1 MAIEKKELHKEKL
14 ILNKVFKLLDSTLE
28 DLKKDV
34 KVSSE
39 DLVEFKKLAWS
50 SSSSF
55 DSGDIVQAKMMT
67 NEEENKF
74 LMKQNYLKR
83 LIKIKDKP
91 YFASIVFKDTD
102 GEIFNIYL
110 SLTYLKDK
118 HSNNILYDWRSP
130 ICSLFYDYETGPCSY
145 NAPIGEIKGE
155 LLRKRQYKIEDK
167 SLVSVFD
174 NSLNIDDD
182 VLQEVLA
189 TESSE
194 QMKNIVNTI
203 QQEQNKVI
211 RNLDDK
217 NLIVQGIAGSGKTS
231 VALHR
236 IAAYSNFAYLA
247 DFSEGNK
254 KIVSG
259 KMITK
264 SSSDNEIVISK
275 SLANKNNLKVGD
287 EIEFNLPNND
297 DEKLKFKIVGIY
309 SNTSEKNSNNFIE
322 INALN
327 EANQIYT
334 NLSSIESI
342 LSKQSDTSDKLIDNN
357 GLDVKI
363 YLNKKSDLSKFKK
376 EVKQKGLSS
385 YYKITT
391 NKNQIKESLKPI
403 ENISKFSINFL
414 IVVLVLGVI
423 ILSVINILNIRDRK
437 YEIGVLRAIG
447 MSKQKIT
454 LQFIYETLII
464 SLFSLVIGTC
474 IGLTI
479 MKPIT
484 NKILESEINS
494 YQEKITNNEINF
506 GEGDFRKT
514 SEQIDRDEFKDIKN
528 KNMKQDNNI
537 TYVDS
542 LKVKLDFTTIL
553 ELFGISILLA
563 VCSTAISSIII
574 NKYNP
579 NKILQNRT

>member
-1 MAIEKKELHKEKL
+1 M
-14 ILNKVFKLLDSTLE
+14 
-28 DLKKDV
+28 
-34 KVSSE
+34 
-39 DLVEFKKLAWS
+39 
-50 SSSSF
+50 
-55 DSGDIVQAKMMT
+55 
-67 NEEENKF
+67 
-74 LMKQNYLKR
+74 
-83 LIKIKDKP
+83 P
-91 YFASIVFKDTD
+91 
-102 GEIFNIYL
+102 
-110 SLTYLKDK
+110 
-118 HSNNILYDWRSP
+118 
-130 ICSLFYDYETGPCSY
+130 
-145 NAPIGEIKGE
+145 
-155 LLRKRQYKIEDK
+155 
-167 SLVSVFD
+167 
-174 NSLNIDDD
+174 
-182 VLQEVLA
+182 
-189 TESSE
+189 E
-194 QMKNIVNTI
+194 QF
-203 QQEQNKVI
+203 
-211 RNLDDK
+211 DDK
-217 NLIVQGIAGSGKTS
+217 ENNKKMNNMGDF
-231 VALHR
+231 R
-236 IAAYSNFAYLA
+236 ITAYSNFAYLA

-264 SSSDNEIVISK
+264 SSSDNEMVISK

-309 SNTSEKNSNNFIE
+309 SNTNEKNSNNFIE

-391 NKNQIKESLKPI
+391 NKDQIKESLKPI
-403 ENISKFSINFL
+403 KNISKFSINFL

-494 YQEKITNNEINF
+494 YQEKITNNERNF
-506 GEGDFRKT
+506 GEGDFRKP

-542 LKVKLDFTTIL
+542 LKVRLDFTTIL

>member
-1 MAIEKKELHKEKL
+1 MYIIKNAFKNITRNKGKNILICTIITVITICSCIGLSIYKVGKNLVNNYVKTNPLEISFSIDMQKLRKASDDEKNSFKSLTVENIKEYANSQLVK
-14 ILNKVFKLLDSTLE
+14 DYYYTLE
-28 DLKKDV
+28 
-34 KVSSE
+34 SS
-39 DLVEFKKLAWS
+39 LNS
-50 SSSSF
+50 SSIEAVDDNKRPNSDMPEQF
-55 DSGDIVQAKMMT
+55 NDKDNNKEMDNMGD
-67 NEEENKF
+67 F
-74 LMKQNYLKR
+74 
-83 LIKIKDKP
+83 
-91 YFASIVFKDTD
+91 
-102 GEIFNIYL
+102 
-110 SLTYLKDK
+110 
-118 HSNNILYDWRSP
+118 
-130 ICSLFYDYETGPCSY
+130 
-145 NAPIGEIKGE
+145 
-155 LLRKRQYKIEDK
+155 
-167 SLVSVFD
+167 
-174 NSLNIDDD
+174 
-182 VLQEVLA
+182 
-189 TESSE
+189 
-194 QMKNIVNTI
+194 
-203 QQEQNKVI
+203 
-211 RNLDDK
+211 
-217 NLIVQGIAGSGKTS
+217 
-231 VALHR
+231 R
-236 IAAYSNFAYLA
+236 ITAYSNFAYLA

-297 DEKLKFKIVGIY
+297 DDKLKFKIVGIY

-327 EANQIYT
+327 EANQIYI

-363 YLNKKSDLSKFKK
+363 YLNKRSDLSKFKK

-391 NKNQIKESLKPI
+391 NKNQIKESLKHI
-403 ENISKFSINFL
+403 KNISKFSINFL

-506 GEGDFRKT
+506 GEGDFRKP
-514 SEQIDRDEFKDIKN
+514 SEQIDRGEFKDIKN

-542 LKVKLDFTTIL
+542 LKVRLDFTTIL